1 MCYVLINIIFI
12 SKLLF
17 YSLSPQD
24 PGFATFLF
32 DQLQLPDWPVQGG
45 HEGARCPVCA
55 THMQQLRQQAIQS
68 LHDLCPGTDSP
79 TVPGLPSK
87 TFPGQP
93 TRVTTHGVLT
103 LSSRPSASRIPH
115 PGHSMVPVAEQRKG
129 LGWASS
135 SKPSVQ
141 VTVGGGALSGALSSV
156 TIQAQQYLEGMW
168 SISRVNNFL
177 PQPGPVCDTLYFWTA
192 LNRNIFSTDW
202 DHFILSALVI

>member
-1 MCYVLINIIFI
+1 MFLNLFLNCYFV
-12 SKLLF
+12 LLF
-17 YSLSPQD
+17 PQD

-32 DQLQLPDWPVQGG
+32 DQLQVPDWPVQGG

-55 THMQQLRQQAIQS
+55 TPMQQLRQRALQALQ
-68 LHDLCPGTDSP
+68 DLCTGIELP
-79 TVPGLPSK
+79 TVSALPSK

-103 LSSRPSASRIPH
+103 LSSRPPTSRIPH
-115 PGHSMVPVAEQRKG
+115 PAHSMVPVAEQRKG
-129 LGWASS
+129 LAWASS
-135 SKPSVQ
+135 TKPSVQ

-177 PQPGPVCDTLYFWTA
+177 PQPSPVGFFFL
-192 LNRNIFSTDW
+192 L
-202 DHFILSALVI
+202 